1 MEDNKSRHSAS
12 TIDDTF
18 KAVDLLKSGKFLFEI
33 GENLGVTRERARQIL
48 KIAIEENMIT
58 RQEYDTLKNRSH
70 GVKCRQYFS
79 DLVENIEHMSVNY
92 WTAFRKLHG
101 DIKCTSSAERT
112 CIDALVSGG
121 DEHLKHDMITS
132 ALERIESYG
141 VSLERLGE
149 LAGKTNLAE
158 SPADLKIARY
168 VLRRFKTQ
176 KLAIADLS
184 VMAKEY
190 VNTGITLAAL
200 GRKYVPHLNP
210 ANPAADT
217 MNQLEFAIELG
228 IITQEAYSAK
238 GLATQRATWAKLGDR
253 VRKYPE
259 VPAEQMQALIAAH
272 EATGKSY
279 KRLARET
286 GIRYRSIYSYRKEQR
301 RQEQIRMSEASS
313 QHL

>member
-12 TIDDTF
+12 TIDDAV
-18 KAVDLLKSGKFLFEI
+18 KAVDLLKGGNFLFEI

-92 WTAFRKLHG
+92 WTAFRKVHS

-112 CIDALVSGG
+112 CIDTLVSGS
-121 DEHLKHDMITS
+121 DEHLKDSMIKS

-158 SPADLKIARY
+158 SPGDVKIVRY

-190 VNTGITLAAL
+190 VNTGITLPEL

-228 IITQEAYSAK
+228 IITQEAYDKK
-238 GLATQRATWAKLGDR
+238 GMATKRATWAKFGNM
-253 VRKYPE
+253 VRKYQSVNIE
-259 VPAEQMQALIAAH
+259 KIQSVLAAH
-272 EATGKSY
+272 NATGRPYKHLSREAGISCRSVYSY
-279 KRLARET
+279 K
-286 GIRYRSIYSYRKEQR
+286 KEQR
-301 RQEQIRMSEASS
+301 RQEQIRTQAASS
-313 QHL
+313 QHQ